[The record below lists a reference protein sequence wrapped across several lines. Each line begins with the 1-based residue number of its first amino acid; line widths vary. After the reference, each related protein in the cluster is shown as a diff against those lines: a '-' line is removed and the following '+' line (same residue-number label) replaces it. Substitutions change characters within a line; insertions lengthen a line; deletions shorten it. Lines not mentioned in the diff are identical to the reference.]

1 MCPEGQ
7 ILNPK
12 TNRCVSLTG
21 KIGKE
26 LVASS
31 SVKISKHIAEKVKI
45 TTQSKDVVE
54 SKTCPDGQ
62 ILIPKTNR

>member
-21 KIGKE
+21 KIGK
-26 LVASS
+26 
-31 SVKISKHIAEKVKI
+31 
-45 TTQSKDVVE
+45 DVVE